1 MAQTGVH
8 NPVATSILNTD
19 PAQLEATLRNI
30 HLPFQPQ
37 VLSAVLQLRDDTRM
51 DFLEL
56 DRLLRADQ
64 NIASVILKMAN
75 SSFYSRGQEI
85 RTLPQ
90 AIGMI
95 GFRTIV
101 SIVSAA
107 SAKSIFLTGNYTRFR
122 RYVWQHSL
130 VTSIIAKIIC
140 EQMHWKNLT
149 EEVFIGGLLHDIGKV
164 ILNQL
169 DREKYIAV
177 FNKTFE
183 TGKQFH
189 YAESELFGVDNMT
202 VGQLVIKIW
211 NLPAV
216 YREVTVFARRPA
228 DAAVEK
234 LPAKDQQIIRIVGL
248 ANLTAKMQGFGHLE
262 AEQEYP
268 YDDYLNLL
276 GIPADGP
283 LSKLD
288 WKDAVQ
294 KDPYYQVFS
303 VIN

>member
-1 MAQTGVH
+1 MLGKLM
-8 NPVATSILNTD
+8 TSD
-19 PAQLEATLRNI
+19 PTQLENRLREI

-37 VLSAVLQLRDDTRM
+37 VLSAVLRLREDTRM

-107 SAKSIFLTGNYTRFR
+107 SAKSIFLSGNYTRFKKF
-122 RYVWQHSL
+122 VWQHSL
-130 VTSIIAKIIC
+130 VTSIIGKIIC
-140 EQMHWKNLT
+140 EQLHWKQIS

-169 DREKYIAV
+169 DREKYIDV

-183 TGKQFH
+183 SGKPFRA
-189 YAESELFGVDNMT
+189 AELENFGVDNQK
-202 VGQLVIKIW
+202 VGQLILKIW
-211 NLPAV
+211 NLPNI
-216 YREVTVFARRPA
+216 YREVAVFSHRPF
-228 DAAVEK
+228 DEVIGR
-234 LPAKDQQIIRIVGL
+234 LPAQDQQIIRLVGL
-248 ANLTAKMQGFGHLE
+248 ANLIAKMEGFGYLE
-262 AEQEYP
+262 KQDSPGIADFSVP
-268 YDDYLNLL
+268 L
-276 GIPADGP
+276 GIPADSP
-283 LSKLD
+283 LFTLN
-288 WKDAVQ
+288 WAQAVES
-294 KDPYYQVFS
+294 DPYYQVFS
-303 VIN
+303 VVGM

>member
-1 MAQTGVH
+1 MLGRLMTM
-8 NPVATSILNTD
+8 D
-19 PAQLEATLRNI
+19 PAQLETRLREI

-37 VLSAVLQLRDDTRM
+37 VLSAVLRLREDTRM
-51 DFLEL
+51 DFMEL

-107 SAKSIFLTGNYTRFR
+107 SAKSMFLSGNYARFKR
-122 RYVWQHSL
+122 FVWQHSL
-130 VTSIIAKIIC
+130 VTSIVGKIIC
-140 EQMHWKNLT
+140 EQLHWKQIS

-169 DREKYIAV
+169 DREKYIEV

-183 TGKQFH
+183 SGRPFRI
-189 YAESELFGVDNMT
+189 AEVEGFGVDNLT
-202 VGQLVIKIW
+202 VGQLILKIW
-211 NLPAV
+211 NLPTI
-216 YREVTVFARRPA
+216 YREVAVFSHRPS
-228 DAAVEK
+228 DAAIGR
-234 LPAKDQQIIRIVGL
+234 LPAKDQQIIRVVGL
-248 ANLTAKMQGFGHLE
+248 ANLIAKMEGFGYLE
-262 AEQEYP
+262 KQDA
-268 YDDYLNLL
+268 L
-276 GIPADGP
+276 GLADFCGPLGVPADSP
-283 LSKLD
+283 LFTMN
-288 WKDAVQ
+288 WKQAVES
-294 KDPYYQVFS
+294 DPYYQVFS
-303 VIN
+303 MVGI

>member
-1 MAQTGVH
+1 MLGKLMTR
-8 NPVATSILNTD
+8 D
-19 PAQLEATLRNI
+19 PAQLEARLREI

-37 VLSAVLQLRDDTRM
+37 VLAAVLRLREDTRM
-51 DFLEL
+51 DFIEL

-75 SSFYSRGQEI
+75 STFYSRGQEI

-107 SAKSIFLTGNYTRFR
+107 SAKSIFLNGNYARFR

-130 VTSIIAKIIC
+130 VTSIIGKIIC
-140 EQMHWKNLT
+140 EQMHWKQIA

-169 DREKYIAV
+169 DRERYIEV
-177 FNKTFE
+177 FNRTFD
-183 TGKQFH
+183 TGKPFRA
-189 YAESELFGVDNMT
+189 AEVECFGVDNLT
-202 VGQLVIKIW
+202 VGQLILKIW
-211 NLPAV
+211 NLPTI
-216 YREVTVFARRPA
+216 YREVAVFSHRPSDEA
-228 DAAVEK
+228 IGR

-248 ANLTAKMQGFGHLE
+248 ANLIAKMQGFGYLE
-262 AEQEYP
+262 KQHALEMVDFCTP
-268 YDDYLNLL
+268 LS
-276 GIPADGP
+276 IPLEGP
-283 LSKLD
+283 LGTLD
-288 WKDAVQ
+288 WPKAVAG
-294 KDPYYQVFS
+294 DPYYQVFS
-303 VIN
+303 IVG

>member
-1 MAQTGVH
+1 MQGKL
-8 NPVATSILNTD
+8 IGTD
-19 PAQLEATLRNI
+19 AAQLEEKLRNI

-51 DFLEL
+51 DFIEL

-107 SAKSIFLTGNYTRFR
+107 SAKSIFLSGNYARFR
-122 RYVWQHSL
+122 RFVWQHSL
-130 VTSIIAKIIC
+130 VTSIMGKIIC
-140 EQMHWKNLT
+140 EQMHWKQLA

-169 DREKYIAV
+169 DRERYIEV

-183 TGKQFH
+183 SGKPFRA
-189 YAESELFGVDNMT
+189 AEIELFGVDSQT
-202 VGQLVIKIW
+202 VGQLIIKIW
-211 NLPAV
+211 NLPNI
-216 YREVTVFARRPA
+216 YREAAVFAHRPA
-228 DAAVEK
+228 DGLIAR
-234 LPAKDQQIIRIVGL
+234 LPEKDQQIIRIVGL
-248 ANLTAKMQGFGHLE
+248 ANQLAKVQGFGYLE
-262 AEQEYP
+262 KQQALTV
-268 YDDYLNLL
+268 DDFCTPLN
-276 GIPADGP
+276 IPIDGP
-283 LSKLD
+283 LSTIN
-288 WKDAVQ
+288 WKEAVER
-294 KDPYYQVFS
+294 DPYYHVFS
-303 VIN
+303 VVG

>member
-1 MAQTGVH
+1 M
-8 NPVATSILNTD
+8 TSD
-19 PAQLEATLRNI
+19 PAQLENKLREI

-37 VLSAVLQLRDDTRM
+37 VLSAVLRLREDTRM

-107 SAKSIFLTGNYTRFR
+107 SAKSIFMNGNYARFKR
-122 RYVWQHSL
+122 FVWQHSL
-130 VTSIIAKIIC
+130 VTSIIGKIIC
-140 EQMHWKNLT
+140 EQMHWKQIA
-149 EEVFIGGLLHDIGKV
+149 EEVFIGGLMHDIGKV

-169 DREKYIAV
+169 DRERYIEV

-183 TGKQFH
+183 SGKPFKF
-189 YAESELFGVDNMT
+189 AEMESYGVDNQT
-202 VGQLVIKIW
+202 VGQLILKIW
-211 NLPAV
+211 NLPTI
-216 YREVTVFARRPA
+216 YREVAVFSHRPTD
-228 DAAVEK
+228 DAIGR
-234 LPAKDQQIIRIVGL
+234 LPSKDQQIIRVVGL
-248 ANLTAKMQGFGHLE
+248 ANLIAKMEGFGYLE
-262 AEQEYP
+262 KQQA
-268 YDDYLNLL
+268 L
-276 GIPADGP
+276 GLGDFCGPLSIPADSP
-283 LSKLD
+283 LFTLS
-288 WKDAVQ
+288 WKQAVES
-294 KDPYYQVFS
+294 DPYYQVFS
-303 VIN
+303 VVGM

>member
-1 MAQTGVH
+1 MVGSFAGMDAVK
-8 NPVATSILNTD
+8 
-19 PAQLEATLRNI
+19 LEERLRDI

-51 DFLEL
+51 DFIEL

-107 SAKSIFLTGNYTRFR
+107 SAKSIFLSGNYARFR
-122 RYVWQHSL
+122 RFVWQHSL
-130 VTSIIAKIIC
+130 VTAIIGKIIC
-140 EQMHWKNLT
+140 EQMHWKQLT

-169 DREKYIAV
+169 DREKYIEV
-177 FNKTFE
+177 FNRTFE
-183 TGKQFH
+183 TGKPFRE
-189 YAESELFGVDNMT
+189 AETEIFGVDNLT
-202 VGQLVIKIW
+202 IGQLIIKIW
-211 NLPAV
+211 KLPTL
-216 YREVTVFARRPA
+216 YRETTVFANRPHDNGIA
-228 DAAVEK
+228 R
-234 LPAKDQQIIRIVGL
+234 LPVHDQQVIRIVGL
-248 ANLTAKMQGFGHLE
+248 ANLIAKQ
-262 AEQEYP
+262 QEYG
-268 YDDYLNLL
+268 YLEQQQTLKVTDFCDPL
-276 GIPADGP
+276 EIPVDGP
-283 LSKLD
+283 LSTLQ
-288 WKDAVQ
+288 WKEAIVR
-294 KDPYYQVFS
+294 DPYYQVFS
-303 VIN
+303 VLS